1 MIKTRKI
8 IIGIMTM
15 IVFSSVTACSSSTNN
30 ENSNMISS
38 EEISSEDMTFLDQ
51 HENTAEEATDKIF
64 TTEEPTTIV
73 PEFPDTRVF
82 DNTDADF
89 QPEGAEQYE
98 VDEAEPLYHV
108 TVENLEEM
116 YKVYDDYVNCVNL
129 KYYLDMYFLHFT
141 GDDKARYVVT
151 LTDGTCVDNEYGYLT
166 LDAICDVYPDITL
179 HIQYDKLNKVFGIKS
194 ELGDLSME
202 AQIANLHKTDES
214 DGTINS
220 SEISQ
225 VP

>member
-1 MIKTRKI
+1 MIKTKKI
-8 IIGIMTM
+8 IIGIITM
-15 IVFSSVTACSSSTNN
+15 IVFSSVIACSSTND
-30 ENSNMISS
+30 ETSNMISS
-38 EEISSEDMTFLDQ
+38 VEISSEDMTFLDQ
-51 HENTAEEATDKIF
+51 HENTNEEAADKIF

-82 DNTDADF
+82 DDDDDF

-108 TVENLEEM
+108 TVENLKEM
-116 YKVYDDYVNCVNL
+116 YEVYDDYENCVNL
-129 KYYLDMYFLHFT
+129 TYYLDMYFLHFT
-141 GDDKARYVVT
+141 GDDQTRYVVT

-166 LDAICDVYPDITL
+166 LDATCDVYPDITL
-179 HIQYDKLNKVFGIKS
+179 HIQYDKLNRVFGIKS

-202 AQIANLHKTDES
+202 TQIENLHKADEN
-214 DGTINS
+214 DGIINS